1 MALGCCCNCR
11 VTLPEVDVWEN
22 VTKVV
27 AWPGNAD
34 QTPIDPYGRAWGVLQ
49 DGSCI
54 LAGDEPNATCG
65 RNDGTQGVCYTQSFD
80 GTTLGGNWLATPD
93 GILPGSGAPGET
105 INTIYDNTYRNT
117 GAKTNFSHA
126 CVGGWK
132 GVAAYAHWPG
142 RFGFLQDPTCGCPD
156 NQQQFKYST
165 INARV
170 HVRSA
175 ESVERLVGASNPCG
189 DPVGAGGVY
198 SIEWAMTAD
207 QMAQVDGFGNVTRSG
222 TRRYYGRRTNNG
234 YDLENGTYDPECG
247 YPLVVAADYEDIYDG
262 CDDCLIATESGC
274 SASRCDRPPGNEFLG
289 SSPSFSGAF
298 NLYSMIWLN
307 LSISCGNI
315 TFGNVSCGS
324 YFSGNAG
331 ELQSYLEGLFPP
343 GSVAVSVSLSDT
355 LLAISLSGSGDSA
368 SNEFETITASVEASM
383 SWELSGEITFASVM
397 ADCISLLDQWPL
409 HDDAAYPWRTDSK
422 TWLMPYV
429 TRDAAPTEPSIDWT
443 LDENCAFIS
452 STPYSGKIIGA
463 PLPAGYSGHFD
474 FNHIKWTRGA
484 NDSNTGC
491 SVCESEL
498 GAEQSAP
505 VPNTATRWTD
515 YSEGASM
522 CGPGAH
528 VQQRIDYAY
537 ADGAESIN
545 VPGVRMQ
552 KWAETLE
559 KWPSTN
565 FFRPFGDDRWRM
577 DMGNSSCIDAVDT
590 GTKTL
595 TLLDGITVS
604 AGDLVVIYGGADYP
618 DQIWS
623 VSSYSHPSLVL
634 GTQFDPTPAGTVET
648 LVAASREEWAE
659 AGQWGEFGKVGKLRW
674 QYSRDGAQWPWPRVT
689 GRDLAITV
697 DTVDTYKITLPENN
711 IVSGDKVTVWNGGS
725 QVGGTLYFKRITDT
739 TGELYTDAA
748 FTTTQDAT
756 GATLLRGYEASPPEQ
771 SWNTDASRNTVV
783 LSQFDSQFREAD
795 ADPMV
800 PSYAE
805 THSQLALSR
814 SNSRQCVFCAS
825 PNSQDTDYFSG
836 NGSGSVVVTWDAG
849 RISADMCFGE
859 AWHARITQHMPDP
872 LWQSPSQTCDA
883 AISQESAPC
892 AGGEST
898 YKYYPIVEPLL
909 ASALP
914 AGSPTIPGS
923 PNWLDTGSAPSAVG
937 IDGISAGCPVEPRQ
951 RGTIHA
957 VREAW
962 ESCQNQKDQRNSGL

>member
-22 VTKVV
+22 ATKVA

-34 QTPIDPYGRAWGVLQ
+34 QTPIAPYARAWGVLQ
-49 DGSCI
+49 DGSCM

-65 RNDGTQGVCYTQSFD
+65 KNDGTQGVCYDMSFD
-80 GTTLGGNWLATPD
+80 GTGLSSNPLA
-93 GILPGSGAPGET
+93 LPGGVQPCSGGAGDMVSQV
-105 INTIYDNTYRNT
+105 IQNCFRKT

-132 GVAAYAHWPG
+132 GVAAFREWPG
-142 RFGFLQDPTCGCPD
+142 RYGFVRGPVCDCATDTDLK
-156 NQQQFKYST
+156 QQWKYST
-165 INARV
+165 IAHRESASYTLARHNIV
-170 HVRSA
+170 L
-175 ESVERLVGASNPCG
+175 E
-189 DPVGAGGVY
+189 GGVPTEVDTTLSY
-198 SIEWAMTAD
+198 SHAFMQTAT
-207 QMAQVDGFGNVTRSG
+207 VDSFGNVTRTGFINSSRSDTGDPSYDGTDNCAGVFASGVLPDASFPGYKPGVPAGPSGGGASCGVITWEGSSG
-222 TRRYYGRRTNNG
+222 TAEELTA
-234 YDLENGTYDPECG
+234 LALMTP
-247 YPLVVAADYEDIYDG
+247 AANYDG
-262 CDDCLIATESGC
+262 RDEETGWGL
-274 SASRCDRPPGNEFLG
+274 EFIRG
-289 SSPSFSGAF
+289 DFQP
-298 NLYSMIWLN
+298 
-307 LSISCGNI
+307 
-315 TFGNVSCGS
+315 
-324 YFSGNAG
+324 
-331 ELQSYLEGLFPP
+331 
-343 GSVAVSVSLSDT
+343 AVFSLSDSKLEISYRGSCQVRST
-355 LLAISLSGSGDSA
+355 SEYGTETWDYSWNFLLVI
-368 SNEFETITASVEASM
+368 
-383 SWELSGEITFASVM
+383 ELSGQHTFQAAM
-397 ADCISLLDQWPL
+397 EDCVALLDEWPL
-409 HDDAAYPWRTDSK
+409 HDDAVYPWRTDSK
-422 TWLMPYV
+422 SWLMPYV
-429 TRDAAPTEPSIDWT
+429 RRNATSAEPTINWT
-443 LDENCAFIS
+443 VDEGCQFLNEGDYDGS
-452 STPYSGKIIGA
+452 VLGS
-463 PLPAGYSGHFD
+463 PLPAGYSGYFN
-474 FNHIKWTRGA
+474 FNHTTWTRGP
-484 NDSNTGC
+484 NFFNTGC
-491 SVCESEL
+491 SICEASL
-498 GAEQSAP
+498 GAAQAAP
-505 VPNTATRWTD
+505 LPATATNWTD
-515 YSEGASM
+515 YNEGASM
-522 CGPGAH
+522 TGPGAH
-528 VQQRIDYAY
+528 VEQWTNNLYSDNGTTGPIT
-537 ADGAESIN
+537 
-545 VPGVRMQ
+545 GVRMV

-595 TLLDGITVS
+595 TLLDEITVS

-648 LVAASREEWAE
+648 LVAVSREEWAE

-689 GRDLAITV
+689 GKDLAITV
-697 DTVDTYKITLPENN
+697 DGVDTYKITLPENN

-748 FTTTQDAT
+748 FATTQDAT

-849 RISADMCFGE
+849 RISADMCHGE
-859 AWHARITQHMPDP
+859 VWHARITQHMPDP